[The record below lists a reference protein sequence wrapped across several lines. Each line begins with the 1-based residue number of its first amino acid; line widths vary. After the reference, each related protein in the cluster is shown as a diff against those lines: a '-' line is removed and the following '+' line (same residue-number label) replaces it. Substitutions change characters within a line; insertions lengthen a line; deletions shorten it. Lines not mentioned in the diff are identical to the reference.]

1 MSDVIRPEVAEQL
14 AMLKQAGAKHL
25 VMLTGDN
32 QMTADYVADMLG
44 IDEVHAELLPDEKV
58 QFVKNT
64 KNKDCALLSL
74 EMESMILPLWLRLIS
89 GLLWDQERMLLSK
102 RVTLS

>member
-32 QMTADYVADMLG
+32 QMTADYVAAY
-44 IDEVHAELLPDEKV
+44 VRH
-58 QFVKNT
+58 
-64 KNKDCALLSL
+64 
-74 EMESMILPLWLRLIS
+74 
-89 GLLWDQERMLLSK
+89 
-102 RVTLS
+102 

>member
-14 AMLKQAGAKHL
+14 AKLKQAGAKQL

-32 QMTADYVADMLG
+32 QMTADYVAYMLG

-58 QFVKNT
+58 QFVKKIPRTRIARCFYWRWN
-64 KNKDCALLSL
+64 
-74 EMESMILPLWLRLIS
+74 
-89 GLLWDQERMLLSK
+89 Q
-102 RVTLS
+102 